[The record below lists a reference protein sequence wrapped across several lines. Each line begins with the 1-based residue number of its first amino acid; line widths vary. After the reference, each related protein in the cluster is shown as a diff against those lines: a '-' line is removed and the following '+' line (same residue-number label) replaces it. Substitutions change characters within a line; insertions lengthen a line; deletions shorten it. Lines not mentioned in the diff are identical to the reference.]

1 MFNKL
6 FTPIKSSVNCLMNVK
21 QMNFINHY
29 FAIRITVNIT
39 EKFASATAIR
49 YY

>member
-6 FTPIKSSVNCLMNVK
+6 LTPIKSSVNCLMNLK

-29 FAIRITVNIT
+29 FAILITVNIT
-39 EKFASATAIR
+39 EKFASGTAIR
-49 YY
+49 FY